1 LNIFNVLEGILNY
14 CRYSSSIVQTEGIKY
29 IGSKK
34 RGLDSIVGICKEL
47 GVKSVFDGFSGTTR
61 VSQALA
67 KSGFSVTSNDKAI
80 WSKVFAQCYLLADFE
95 QREYY
100 SEQIQLL
107 NELDGKDGWF
117 TQNYGGVPNGASSIG
132 DDGLK
137 KPWQTHNTRKLD
149 AIREAIDDIASNEI
163 EKSVYLT
170 SLILAMDKV
179 DSTIGHHVSYL
190 REWSQ
195 RSYNDMKL
203 ELPEIC
209 PNGNHRVLSG
219 DVFDVVGDVSTELSY
234 YDPPY
239 GSANEKMPPSRVRYS
254 SYYHLWKSVCLNDQP
269 ELVGVAKRRA
279 DVSDTFDPS
288 VFEDFRKAESGKFIV
303 TEAVEKLI
311 DETKSRYV
319 LLSYGS
325 TGRLTR
331 DEILKSI
338 REAGYEPPKL
348 SEWEQSA
355 NVMAAMTWTDEWTGQ
370 RTSES
375 KNTES
380 LMLIDTHWN
389 RAGMLWLNSGIKD
402 N

>member
-1 LNIFNVLEGILNY
+1 MMNLNNHLLPNT
-14 CRYSSSIVQTEGIKY
+14 IVQTEGIKY

-34 RGLDSIVGICKEL
+34 RSLDSILEICKGL
-47 GVKSVFDGFSGTTR
+47 DVTSVFDGFSGTTR

-67 KSGFSVTSNDKAI
+67 KSGLSVTANDRSV
-80 WSKVFAQCYLLADFE
+80 WSKVFAECYLLADYE

-100 SEQIQLL
+100 SDQIQKL

-117 TQNYGGVPNGASSIG
+117 TQNYGGLPNGGSARG
-132 DDGLK
+132 EDGLK
-137 KPWQTHNTRKLD
+137 KPWQIHNTRKLD
-149 AIREAIDDIASNEI
+149 AIRVAIDDIASNEI

-179 DSTIGHHVSYL
+179 DSTIGHQVSYL
-190 REWSQ
+190 KEWSK

-203 ELPEIC
+203 ELPKIC

-219 DVFDVVGDVSTELSY
+219 DIFDVIGDVSADLSY

-239 GSANEKMPPSRVRYS
+239 GSGNEKMPPSRVRYS
-254 SYYHLWKSVCLNDQP
+254 SYYHLWKSICLNDQP

-288 VFEDFRKAESGKFIV
+288 VFEEFRRGDSGRFIV

-311 DETKSRYV
+311 EKTNSKFV

-325 TGRLTR
+325 TGKLTL
-331 DEILKSI
+331 DEIMDSI
-338 REAGYEPPKL
+338 RQSGYEYRTTTR
-348 SEWEQSA
+348 EQTA
-355 NVMAAMTWTDEWTGQ
+355 NVMASMTWTDEWTGQ
-370 RTSES
+370 HTSGN
-375 KNTES
+375 KNTEH
-380 LMLIDTHWN
+380 LILV
-389 RAGMLWLNSGIKD
+389 AKEGFNSQ
-402 N
+402 